1 MKKITEQD
9 IRGLKVGDKVKL
21 FIDHVQG
28 EQWVVFAGKK
38 DNEYVFIDTGD
49 LLGMNYGRQNNDE
62 LLEDIKTIIPARYGD
77 KPFLDKEQIKE
88 LEYVKQSL
96 TTHLNKMIEDGDDIV
111 DRSDKEHGIY
121 LIQSIIDLK
130 QPPLPSITEGEIEEV
145 KLLIKA
151 KKRTADNYK
160 RWLES
165 LGKVA
170 SMQKDTL
177 KALKDNIKIWQSL
190 LTKLEPFVKLNKE
203 GEWDGK
209 HWL

>member
-160 RWLES
+160 RGLES

-203 GEWDGK
+203 GE
-209 HWL
+209 